1 MLTQLNPPLPFVTPK
16 GKAYAHFVIDYSQEH
31 DLVWVCFICDTGEC
45 WSYPNSQIRME
56 PNLSLGYKTSKEQI
70 MEALKGFTNQSAPPK
85 ST

>member
-1 MLTQLNPPLPFVTPK
+1 MLTQLNPPLPFMTPK

-56 PNLSLGYKTSKEQI
+56 QNLSLGYKTTKDQLAEVLQTKPPVSPP
-70 MEALKGFTNQSAPPK
+70 QS
-85 ST
+85 